1 MFQWIELVN
10 FHTIAGSD
18 SRALMKP
25 HDSTRPL
32 NQSPTDQPKPAPMPR
47 LLVKKLRGSD
57 PDQQRDALANCV
69 FVAAGLAQGRRLA
82 CVNGLLMAVA
92 ERDYIEDGRVAL
104 NLLQREDLQAP
115 VGSVVDLLW
124 VRDESQLTPTTLS
137 RLEVVLLNASEPI
150 TLTHSEVK
158 RAIRRALADRP
169 VQPIRYVVGVGSA
182 LLQFRVN
189 SPLKHRGYYT
199 LTEATELHLTN
210 AHLYLK
216 LLDDRPSAA
225 DVSLETLKD
234 DLDVGGLRD
243 QVATLYRRVFASRRL
258 PPSVVKELQ
267 IQHVRGILL
276 YGPPG
281 CGKTLLARR
290 LGQLLG
296 CTTTTV
302 VNGPELL
309 NKYVGQ
315 SEENA
320 REMFRKAQDDPH
332 PSHLHLIICDEFDA
346 LCRRRGSGSSNDVGD
361 NLVNTIL
368 AMLDGVN
375 QLNNVLFIG
384 LTNRKELI
392 DEAILRP
399 GRLEVH
405 LYIGLPDTAGR
416 EEILRIH
423 LRPYLESGR
432 LSPQANPRWLAQ
444 QTVNYTG
451 AELAGLVRNAAS
463 YAMLRA
469 DGGGGRTRAR
479 ATGSNSEPDAESDES
494 ESGSGEFQLTQ
505 DDFRRAMLD
514 QGPALA
520 NDTSQYQ
527 LTEPPRF
534 SERVQRWLQ
543 QLPPPPAVIY
553 VTGGPQHGK
562 TQLALQVSRHYS
574 IAYVRLLTADQF
586 VAVPELTKAERLQEC
601 FQAAQTAGSGVI
613 ILDDWDLWLGSPLLG
628 GLLET
633 SLVALVKGAINRRQ
647 SLVVVLTATDESK
660 LPKLPQVSSQFA
672 LQDDCLTDLT

>member
-1 MFQWIELVN
+1 
-10 FHTIAGSD
+10 
-18 SRALMKP
+18 
-25 HDSTRPL
+25 
-32 NQSPTDQPKPAPMPR
+32 MPR
-47 LLVKKLRGSD
+47 LIVQKLDGGD
-57 PDQQRDALANCV
+57 PTQQRDALTNCV
-69 FVAAGLAQGRRLA
+69 YVAPELALNRTLA
-82 CVNGLLMAVA
+82 CVNGLLMAVK
-92 ERDYIEDGRVAL
+92 GRSYVELGHIAL
-104 NLLQREDLQAP
+104 NLLQREDLRAP
-115 VGSVVDLLW
+115 VGATAELLW
-124 VRDESQLTPTTLS
+124 VRQDATPTPLKS
-137 RLEVVLLNASEPI
+137 LDIMLLNVSEPI
-150 TLTHSEVK
+150 TLTQSEVK
-158 RAIRRALADRP
+158 QVVRRALTDRP
-169 VQPIRYVVGVGSA
+169 IQPIRYVTESGSA
-182 LLQFRVN
+182 LIRFQVSSL
-189 SPLKHRGYYT
+189 LKRRGYYQ
-199 LTEATELHLTN
+199 LTETTELHLTN
-210 AHLYLK
+210 THLYLK
-216 LLDDRPSAA
+216 LLDDQPSAA
-225 DVSLETLKD
+225 DVSLESLKD

-258 PPSVVKELQ
+258 PPNVVKELQ

-290 LGQLLG
+290 LGKLLG

-320 REMFRKAQDDPH
+320 REMFRKAQEDPH
-332 PSHLHLIICDEFDA
+332 PGHLHLIICDEFDA
-346 LCRRRGSGSSNDVGD
+346 LCRRRGGSSSNDVGD

-423 LRPYLESGR
+423 LRPYLETGR
-432 LSPQANPRWLAQ
+432 LSPQASPKWLAQ

-463 YAMLRA
+463 YAMLRV
-469 DGGGGRTRAR
+469 GN
-479 ATGSNSEPDAESDES
+479 GSEAHDTDP
-494 ESGSGEFQLTQ
+494 ESGPGEFQLTQ

-527 LTEPPRF
+527 LAEPPRF
-534 SERVQRWLQ
+534 SERVQRWLR

-553 VTGGPQHGK
+553 ITGGSQQGK

-586 VAVPELTKAERLQEC
+586 VAVNDFTKAERLQEC

-628 GLLET
+628 GMLES
-633 SLVALVKGAINRRQ
+633 SLVALVKGAFNRRQ
-647 SLVVVLTATDESK
+647 SLVVVLTATDDSK
-660 LPKLPQVSSQFA
+660 LPKLAQVSSQWT
-672 LQDDCLTDLT
+672 LQDDCLVDMT